1 MKWLPWVAGG
11 AVGLLVLSTARR
23 STAAPNKPALP
34 GPAPAPNPT
43 GLELDFL
50 LPATGRTSFVHT
62 FTKGETIP
70 MVAEMYYGSAE
81 YWPLVSAANF
91 AKVLGD
97 PNWSVPKTDL
107 TIWRNESISAAEF
120 AAAATYAR
128 KSNVAV

>member
-1 MKWLPWVAGG
+1 MSWLPWVAGG
-11 AVGLLVLSTARR
+11 AAGLALLAATRR
-23 STAAPNKPALP
+23 TSATPAPP
-34 GPAPAPNPT
+34 GAPAPKPSPVQT